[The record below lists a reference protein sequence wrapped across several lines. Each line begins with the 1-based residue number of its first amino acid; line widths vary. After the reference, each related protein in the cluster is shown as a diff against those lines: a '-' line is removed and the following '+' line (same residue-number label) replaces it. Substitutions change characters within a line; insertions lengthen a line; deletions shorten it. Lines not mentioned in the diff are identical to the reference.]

1 MSTIDVE
8 FDFQQEAGLDR
19 AGVQRDSDK
28 YSPTLQEYHRILWSK
43 SLPNGRLFELTKI
56 RNNQLYH
63 KSELGEFY
71 LSSDWGAVTLS
82 GRRQTKKILSEIDPA
97 SVRNFQKAVITIGA
111 RIVWP
116 SNRINGASTINGA
129 KGMNYFIADRLDLTV
144 ECIRQYYI
152 GETSP
157 LYETFKRYD
166 DFFQLFANF
175 RGYIDFFLLQDY
187 VEKDYMSV
195 KIAEPFDEFR
205 STPIPKTV
213 DEYLSYMNMT
223 SKLSEARNQRIKEFT
238 LIRGSC
244 TVH

>member
-43 SLPNGRLFELTKI
+43 PLPNGKMFELTKI
-56 RNNQLYH
+56 SNNRLYH

-71 LSSDWGAVTLS
+71 LSSDRAIATFSSWV
-82 GRRQTKKILSEIDPA
+82 KMKPIIDQVLA
-97 SVRNFQKAVITIGA
+97 KELDDFIRLTDTIGG
-111 RIVWP
+111 IVIWP
-116 SNRINGASTINGA
+116 SNKINGFQTINGA
-129 KGMNYFIADRLDLTV
+129 RGFNRQIVDRLDLTI
-144 ECIRQYYI
+144 ECIRRYYL
-152 GETSP
+152 GESSP

-166 DFFQLFANF
+166 DFFQLFGDF
-175 RGYIDFFLLQDY
+175 KGYIDFFLLQDY
-187 VEKDYMSV
+187 VTEDYMSV
-195 KIAEPFDEFR
+195 KIAEPFDDFR

-223 SKLSEARNQRIKEFT
+223 SELIKLRNQRIDNYVT
-238 LIRGSC
+238 ARRI
-244 TVH
+244 